1 MKQEQ
6 AEERPGELAPRSRAI
21 ERDYLTAL
29 ADLVPLETWREIC
42 LKTIEDA
49 KYGDPKARDW
59 LARYLIGPKPLT
71 LLDLAADE
79 RAVFNAADEIERER
93 KSREKMRLLDGL
105 LSS

>member
-1 MKQEQ
+1 MKKEQEG
-6 AEERPGELAPRSRAI
+6 RPGEQVQRSRAI

-42 LKTIEDA
+42 QKTIEDA
-49 KYGDPKARDW
+49 RNGDPKARDW
-59 LARYLIGPKPLT
+59 LARFLIGPKPLA

-79 RAVFNAADEIERER
+79 RADFSVVDEIERER

-105 LSS
+105 FSS